1 MLSSPTMGLVLAA
14 AILIVAAVAVT
25 ALVLWRRGRTA
36 AVLVACD
43 PEAALLGSA
52 VALRRLGARIT
63 RYDSEDGTLE
73 ATVTPG
79 LGRVRVRTSANG
91 ADATLV
97 QLEGDPSARRLV
109 RRFRG
114 ALSV

>member
-1 MLSSPTMGLVLAA
+1 MTLLLAGTLVVVGLVV
-14 AILIVAAVAVT
+14 VAAVVQR
-25 ALVLWRRGRTA
+25 RRGRAT

-43 PEAALLGSA
+43 PESALLGSA

-73 ATVTPG
+73 ATVAAG
-79 LGRVRVRTSANG
+79 DGRVRVRASPNG
-91 ADATLV
+91 TDATLV
-97 QLEGDPSARRLV
+97 RLEGDPRARGVV

-114 ALSV
+114 VLSV

>member
-1 MLSSPTMGLVLAA
+1 MSVLLAGTVVLAA
-14 AILIVAAVAVT
+14 AIVLLAVIVR
-25 ALVLWRRGRTA
+25 RRGRTA
-36 AVLVACD
+36 EVRVACD

-52 VALRRLGARIT
+52 AALRRLGARIT

-73 ATVTPG
+73 ATITG
-79 LGRVRVRTSANG
+79 RDARVRLRAAANG

-97 QLEGDPSARRLV
+97 TLEGDPAARGIV

-114 ALSV
+114 TLSA